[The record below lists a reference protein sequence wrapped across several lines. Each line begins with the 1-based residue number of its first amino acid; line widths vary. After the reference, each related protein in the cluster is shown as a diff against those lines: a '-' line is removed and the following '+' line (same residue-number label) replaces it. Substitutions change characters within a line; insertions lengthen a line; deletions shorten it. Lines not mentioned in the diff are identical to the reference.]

1 MEAVTAAQRLNH
13 RRSRRTIIIMTRY
26 DEDKDNGD
34 NAEDGFEEDE
44 GMIRNSFL
52 EQLFV

>member
-1 MEAVTAAQRLNH
+1 
-13 RRSRRTIIIMTRY
+13 MTRY

-34 NAEDGFEEDE
+34 NVEDGFEEDE
-44 GMIRNSFL
+44 GIIRNSFL